1 MDDIK
6 ALAEKYLGVP
16 ITQEVFA
23 EKLETV
29 SQKLQ
34 RIISREGDNNG
45 ARLNPDYKAQLIAEA
60 ISCDN
65 FAYRCVKHFE
75 DKKRAALNRTT
86 LNANLI
92 IAQTQ

>member
-1 MDDIK
+1 MDDVK

-16 ITQEVFA
+16 ITQEIYVK
-23 EKLETV
+23 KLETV

-34 RIISREGDNNG
+34 WIISREGDDNG

-60 ISCDN
+60 IRSDN

-75 DKKRAALNRTT
+75 DKKRAALKRTT